1 MTTSSSRARTRL
13 AMAVAFTTAAAS
25 TQAAPPQFNDAR
37 AFGMG
42 GTGVA
47 AARPSGA
54 ALFNPSL
61 LAADH
66 SGWNDGF
73 AVTLPSVTARYA
85 ENEDVVD
92 EVDRIQDTIED
103 LETTLNSLNSLNTNT
118 ATQSDID
125 AVQNQAG
132 ELASQLR
139 GIDNEFVRGDVGLG
153 TLFALPSPTLGV
165 SLHANAQL
173 RATVESRIDPQDL
186 EALDEVANLSN
197 PQNADD
203 IENALDQLYDSGE
216 INPKSDGRVLASAV
230 GEIGLTLARSFEI
243 QGQSVN
249 FGVTP
254 KLVQMRTFDYAQGV
268 DDFDEDDF
276 DASEYETEDTHIN
289 VDIGA
294 SADLGSSDQW
304 RVGASVRNLI
314 PQTLKTVEDNGSPV
328 PGRYDREEM
337 KLDPLVTVGVAHTSG
352 WHTLTADLDLTKNE
366 GIGPAADQQW
376 LAVGGEFN
384 VYDWINVRAGARQNL
399 ASDTGEDG
407 IEEETQYTAG
417 FALSPWALRIEA
429 GALFS
434 SEEVGGAVELGMS
447 F

>member
-1 MTTSSSRARTRL
+1 MNAFKRTRTTTCRL
-13 AMAVAFTTAAAS
+13 ATAVAFATAAAS
-25 TQAAPPQFNDAR
+25 TQAAPPQFNDVR

-73 AVTLPSVTARYA
+73 AVTLPSVNTRYA
-85 ENEDVVD
+85 ENEEVVD
-92 EVDRIQDTIED
+92 EIDEIQDTID
-103 LETTLNSLNSLNTNT
+103 AFNQAT
-118 ATQSDID
+118 TQSEIENNAEKLADSLENID
-125 AVQNQAG
+125 RKPLRADAGLGVLLAVPSPN
-132 ELASQLR
+132 LS
-139 GIDNEFVRGDVGLG
+139 VGLH
-153 TLFALPSPTLGV
+153 T
-165 SLHANAQL
+165 NAQL
-173 RATVESRIDPQDL
+173 RATVQARVKQEEI
-186 EALDEVANLSN
+186 EALRDIGEGQTPPTSTGIFDGNGNIDNL
-197 PQNADD
+197 D
-203 IENALDQLYDSGE
+203 
-216 INPKSDGRVLASAV
+216 SDGRVLASAV

-268 DDFDEDDF
+268 DDFDEDNF
-276 DASEYETEDTHIN
+276 DASDYETDDSHIN

-294 SADLGSSDQW
+294 SAQLGASDQW

-314 PQTLKTVEDNGSPV
+314 PQTLKTVEDNGNPANLNEQ
-328 PGRYDREEM
+328 EEM

-352 WHTLTADLDLTKNE
+352 WHTLTADLDLTRNE

-376 LAVGGEFN
+376 LALGGEFN
-384 VYDWINVRAGARQNL
+384 VYDWINLRAGARQNL
-399 ASDTGEDG
+399 ASDTGADG

-417 FALSPWALRIEA
+417 FALSPWAMRIEA

-434 SEEVGGAVELGMS
+434 SEEVGGAVELGLS

>member
-1 MTTSSSRARTRL
+1 MNALKRTRTTTCRL
-13 AMAVAFTTAAAS
+13 ATAVAFATAAAS
-25 TQAAPPQFNDAR
+25 TQAAPPQFNDVR

-47 AARPSGA
+47 AARSSGA

-73 AVTLPSVTARYA
+73 AVTLPSVNARYA
-85 ENEDVVD
+85 ENEEVVD
-92 EVDRIQDTIED
+92 EIDEIQDTID
-103 LETTLNSLNSLNTNT
+103 AFNQAT
-118 ATQSDID
+118 TQSEIEDNAGKLADSLENID
-125 AVQNQAG
+125 RKPLRADAGLGVLLAVPSPN
-132 ELASQLR
+132 LS
-139 GIDNEFVRGDVGLG
+139 VGLH
-153 TLFALPSPTLGV
+153 T
-165 SLHANAQL
+165 NAQL
-173 RATVESRIDPQDL
+173 RATVQARVKQEEI
-186 EALDEVANLSN
+186 EALR
-197 PQNADD
+197 D
-203 IENALDQLYDSGE
+203 IEGGTVPTNTTIVDGNGNIDNLD
-216 INPKSDGRVLASAV
+216 SDGRVLASAV

-276 DASEYETEDTHIN
+276 DASDYETDDSHIN

-294 SADLGSSDQW
+294 SAQLGASDQW
-304 RVGASVRNLI
+304 RVGASVRNLV
-314 PQTLKTVEDNGSPV
+314 PQTLKTVEDNGR
-328 PGRYDREEM
+328 PGRYEQEEM

-352 WHTLTADLDLTKNE
+352 WHTLTADLDLTRNE

-384 VYDWINVRAGARQNL
+384 VYDWINLRAGARQNL
-399 ASDTGEDG
+399 ASDTGADG

-417 FALSPWALRIEA
+417 FALSPWAMRIEA

>member
-1 MTTSSSRARTRL
+1 MNALKRTRTTTFRL
-13 AMAVAFTTAAAS
+13 ATAVAFATAAAS
-25 TQAAPPQFNDAR
+25 TQAAPPQFNDVR

-73 AVTLPSVTARYA
+73 AVTLPSVNARYA
-85 ENEDVVD
+85 ENKDVVD

-103 LETTLNSLNSLNTNT
+103 LEATLNSLNTNT

-125 AVQNQAG
+125 AAQNQAG

-139 GIDNEFVRGDVGLG
+139 GIDNEFVRGDAGLG

-173 RATVESRIDPQDL
+173 RATVESRIDPKDL
-186 EALDEVANLSN
+186 EALDEVANLNS
-197 PQNADD
+197 PQGATD
-203 IENALDQLYDSGE
+203 IENALDSLYDSGE
-216 INPKSDGRVLASAV
+216 ITPKSDGRVLASAV

-243 QGQSVN
+243 QSQSVN

-268 DDFDEDDF
+268 DEFDEDDF
-276 DASEYETEDTHIN
+276 DASDYETDDSHIN

-294 SADLGSSDQW
+294 SAQLGASDQW
-304 RVGASVRNLI
+304 RVGASVRNLV
-314 PQTLKTVEDNGSPV
+314 PQTLKTVEDNGR
-328 PGRYDREEM
+328 PGQYEQEEM
-337 KLDPLVTVGVAHTSG
+337 KLEPLVTVGVAHTSG

-384 VYDWINVRAGARQNL
+384 VYDWINLRAGARQNL
-399 ASDTGEDG
+399 ASDTGADG

-417 FALSPWALRIEA
+417 FALSPWAMRIEA
-429 GALFS
+429 GALFGG
-434 SEEVGGAVELGMS
+434 EEVGGAVELGMS

>member
-1 MTTSSSRARTRL
+1 MTMPSRFLATPFSRL
-13 AMAVAFTTAAAS
+13 SLAVALATTAASA
-25 TQAAPPQFNDAR
+25 QAAPPQFSDAR

-54 ALFNPSL
+54 ALLNPSL

-73 AVTLPSVTARYA
+73 AVTLPSVNARYA

-92 EVDRIQDTIED
+92 EVDQIQDTIEQ
-103 LETTLNSLNSLNTNT
+103 LETAINSINSNNPS
-118 ATQSDID
+118 QSDID
-125 AVQNQAG
+125 TAQNQAG
-132 ELASQLR
+132 QLATQLR
-139 GIDNEFVRGDVGLG
+139 GVNNEFVRGDGGLG
-153 TLFALPSPTLGV
+153 TLFAVPSPTLGV
-165 SLHANAQL
+165 GLHANAQL
-173 RATVESRIDPQDL
+173 RATVESRIDPKDL
-186 EALDEVANLSN
+186 EALDRVANLNN
-197 PQNADD
+197 PKNAND
-203 IENALDQLYDSGE
+203 IENALGSLYDSGE

-230 GEIGLTLARSFEI
+230 GEIGLTLATSFNI
-243 QGQSVN
+243 QGQDLN
-249 FGVTP
+249 IGVTP

-276 DASEYETEDTHIN
+276 DAAEYETDDSHIN

-294 SADLGSSDQW
+294 STDLGAENQW
-304 RVGASVRNLI
+304 RLGASVRNLI
-314 PQTLKTVEDNGSPV
+314 PQTLKTVKDNNLSKI
-328 PGRYDREEM
+328 YDQKEM
-337 KLDPLVTVGVAHTSG
+337 TLDPLVTVGVAHTSS
-352 WHTLTADLDLTKNE
+352 WHTLTADVDLTKNE

-376 LAVGGEFN
+376 VALGGEFN
-384 VYDWINVRAGARQNL
+384 VYDWINLRAGARQNL
-399 ASDTGEDG
+399 ASETGANG

-429 GALFS
+429 GALAS
-434 SEEVGGAVELGMS
+434 SEEVGGSVELGMS

>member
-1 MTTSSSRARTRL
+1 MSTHTSRARTRL
-13 AMAVAFTTAAAS
+13 AMAVALTTAAAS

-73 AVTLPSVTARYA
+73 STTLPSVNARYA

-92 EVDRIQDTIED
+92 GVDRIQDTIEE
-103 LETTLNSLNSLNTNT
+103 LEVAITAATNNPT
-118 ATQSDID
+118 PGS
-125 AVQNQAG
+125 VQEVKSGADKLG
-132 ELASQLR
+132 GQLR
-139 GIDNEFVRGDVGLG
+139 DINNEFVRGDAGLG
-153 TLFALPSPTLGV
+153 TLFAIPSPTLSVGV
-165 SLHANAQL
+165 HVNAQV
-173 RATVESRIDPQDL
+173 RATVESRIDGEDL
-186 EALDEVANLSN
+186 TALDNVASLDDNASEQEVR
-197 PQNADD
+197 D
-203 IENALDQLYDSGE
+203 ALDPIYDQSSGE
-216 INPKSDGRVLASAV
+216 LNPKSDGRVLASAV
-230 GEIGLTLARSFEI
+230 GEIGLTLARSFEL
-243 QGQSVN
+243 QGQAVN

-268 DDFDEDDF
+268 DDFDEDEF
-276 DASEYETEDTHIN
+276 DASEYETKDTHIN

-294 SADLGSSDQW
+294 STDLGSNDQW

-314 PQTLKTVEDNGSPV
+314 PQTLKAVEDNGSTV
-328 PGRYDREEM
+328 QGRYDREEM

-399 ASDTGEDG
+399 ASDTGDNG

>member
-1 MTTSSSRARTRL
+1 MKAFNRTRTTTCRL
-13 AMAVAFTTAAAS
+13 ATAVAFATAAAS
-25 TQAAPPQFNDAR
+25 TQAAPPQFNDVR

-61 LAADH
+61 LAAEH

-73 AVTLPSVTARYA
+73 AVTLPSVNARYA
-85 ENEDVVD
+85 ENEEVVD
-92 EVDRIQDTIED
+92 EIDEIQDTIDAFEQAVNSD
-103 LETTLNSLNSLNTNT
+103 NLIEAQNNAGKLADSLEN
-118 ATQSDID
+118 ID
-125 AVQNQAG
+125 RQPLRADAGLGVLLAVPSPN
-132 ELASQLR
+132 LS
-139 GIDNEFVRGDVGLG
+139 VGLH
-153 TLFALPSPTLGV
+153 T
-165 SLHANAQL
+165 NAQL
-173 RATVESRIDPQDL
+173 RATVQARVDQDEIEDLRELQKASNITDVNDNDLVTNGSIDN
-186 EALDEVANLSN
+186 LD
-197 PQNADD
+197 
-203 IENALDQLYDSGE
+203 
-216 INPKSDGRVLASAV
+216 SDGRVLASAV

-268 DDFDEDDF
+268 DDFDEDNF
-276 DASEYETEDTHIN
+276 DASDYETEDSHIN

-294 SADLGSSDQW
+294 SAQLGASDQW
-304 RVGASVRNLI
+304 RLGASVRNLV
-314 PQTLKTVEDNGSPV
+314 PQTLKTVEDNDNPT
-328 PGRYDREEM
+328 GRNEQEEM
-337 KLDPLVTVGVAHTSG
+337 TLDPLVTVGVAHTSD

-366 GIGPAADQQW
+366 GIGPAGAQQW

-384 VYDWINVRAGARQNL
+384 VYDWINLRAGARQNL
-399 ASDTGEDG
+399 ASDTGADG

>member
-216 INPKSDGRVLASAV
+216 IKPESDGRVLASAV

-268 DDFDEDDF
+268 DNFDEDDF
-276 DASEYETEDTHIN
+276 DASDYETEDTHVN
-289 VDIGA
+289 VDLGA
-294 SADLGSSDQW
+294 SADFGGSDQW

-314 PQTLKTVEDNGSPV
+314 PQTLKTVENNGRPLI
-328 PGRYDREEM
+328 YEQEEM
-337 KLDPLVTVGVAHTSG
+337 KLDPLVTVGVAHTSS

-384 VYDWINVRAGARQNL
+384 VYDWINLRAGARQNL
-399 ASDTGEDG
+399 ASETGSNG